1 LSFINLAVLQLEEQL
16 IMRNE
21 FRNLRIRQLDR
32 GLLLFQAAKDVARP
46 QRGWI
51 RAIRE
56 ATGQTLRE
64 IGERFGASPS
74 SVASF
79 EKSEAEY
86 RISLGKLR
94 EVADALGCELVYALV
109 PKQGTLS
116 DLAEHRATR
125 KVAENV
131 RAVEHTMAL
140 EDQAVGGV
148 EEKIQEHARQI
159 LKRAKSR

>member
-1 LSFINLAVLQLEEQL
+1 MIYFYE
-16 IMRNE
+16 RNFLMNTE
-21 FRNLRIRQLDR
+21 FKGLRIRQLER
-32 GLLLFQAAKDVARP
+32 TLRLFPSSTDAARP

-56 ATGQTLRE
+56 ATGLTLRE
-64 IGERFGASPS
+64 VGARFGASPS
-74 SVASF
+74 LVASL

-86 RISLGKLR
+86 RITLGKLR
-94 EVADALGCELVYALV
+94 EAAEAMGCELVYAFV
-109 PKQGTLS
+109 PRQGTLS
-116 DLAEHRATR
+116 DLAEQRATK

-148 EEKIQEHARQI
+148 EEKIQERTRRI
-159 LKRAKSR
+159 LKGA